1 MFDTDVEQ
9 TITVRL
15 PGIHPSVE
23 NHHNG
28 AKAAMPQ
35 SSRCWSIEG
44 GAA

>member
-9 TITVRL
+9 TITMTR
-15 PGIHPSVE
+15 PGIRPSVG

-35 SSRCWSIEG
+35 SSRCWSIED